1 VHAHDP
7 WLLSS
12 VPELRRLAYQRY
24 DIAVAECDEVVPLP
38 PRFRVRVSK
47 PRLAAHVARAVIES
61 RGDLG
66 VALSRPCVYGTF
78 SRPVGGMAPIEDK
91 CVGCLRCM
99 VEYPGMVRVE
109 RNPARAGFGG
119 MLGPDETETILYEAR
134 TGGVPVRGA
143 GFRGAF
149 GGSGWEGIWLDMSE
163 IVRPTRDGIHGRE
176 YISTTVDLG
185 SAPTFLQLDADGR
198 PTGPLPRFF
207 PLDVPFLFD
216 AGPVAGYSPL
226 VAGALLAA
234 ARRIGSLAIVPAA
247 HLPADTTDVRGVL
260 PRVGPSELE
269 LLDRL
274 PPRIPI
280 VELDGWDGP
289 AHRQLRRRDPDSLV
303 AVRVPADADTVDL
316 VRQGVEI
323 VHLDGGPDGWVGGS
337 FVDELIRRAHLG
349 LVEAGM
355 RERVT
360 LLGSGGV
367 VAAEHV
373 PKAISCGLD
382 AVVLDQP
389 LWAALQGRPA
399 SRPTGRGPVAF
410 PAFRPEWGTQRLV
423 NLAGAW
429 RSQLLEV
436 MGAMGMREV
445 RRLRGELGRC
455 MFQADL
461 EREAFAGMGIDG
473 DRA

>member
-1 VHAHDP
+1 
-7 WLLSS
+7 
-12 VPELRRLAYQRY
+12 LAYQRY
-24 DIAVAECDEVVPLP
+24 DIAVAECDEAVRLP

-47 PRLAAHVARAVIES
+47 PRLAAHVVRALIES
-61 RGDLG
+61 RGDLRI
-66 VALSRPCVYGTF
+66 ALSRPCVYGTF

-119 MLGPDETETILYEAR
+119 MLGPDETETVLYEAR
-134 TGGVPVRGA
+134 TGRVPVRGA

-149 GGSGWEGIWLDMSE
+149 GGSGWDGIWLDMSE

-185 SAPTFLQLDADGR
+185 SAPTYLQLEAGGR
-198 PTGPLPRFF
+198 PTGPLPRFVA
-207 PLDVPFLFD
+207 LDVPFLFD
-216 AGPVAGYSPL
+216 AGPVAGSSP
-226 VAGALLAA
+226 VVVRALLGT
-234 ARRIGSLAIVPAA
+234 ARRIGSLAIVPADR
-247 HLPADTTDVRGVL
+247 LPAGTTDVRGVL
-260 PRVGPSELE
+260 PRVGPDELD
-269 LLDRL
+269 LLDGL
-274 PPRIPI
+274 PAGVPLI
-280 VELDGWDGP
+280 ELDGWDEA
-289 AHRQLRRRDPDSLV
+289 AHDRLRRRDPDGLV
-303 AVRVPADADTVDL
+303 AVRVPADADAVAL
-316 VRQGVEI
+316 VRHGVEI
-323 VHLDGGPDGWVGGS
+323 VHLDAGPDGQVGNLL
-337 FVDELIRRAHLG
+337 VDELIRRAHLG
-349 LVEAGM
+349 LVEAGL

-360 LLGSGGV
+360 LLGSGGI

-373 PKAISCGLD
+373 PKAIACGLD
-382 AVVLDQP
+382 AVVLDEP
-389 LWAALQGRPA
+389 LWAALQGRRAAGEA
-399 SRPTGRGPVAF
+399 SRATGRAAVAF
-410 PAFRPEWGTQRLV
+410 PAFCPEWGSQRLV

-461 EREAFAGMGIDG
+461 EVEAFAGIGIDG